1 MPIPSPVYEELHLLP
16 SILSADFS
24 RLGQQISL
32 VMDAGVR
39 MIHVDVMDG
48 HFVPNITIG
57 PAVVEAV
64 APLVHG
70 RGGLLSV
77 HLMIEHP
84 EDYLERFV
92 GAGAD
97 AVSVHVEACS
107 QVYHAIQAI
116 KTLGA
121 GAGVAIN
128 PGTDVGRIEDV
139 LTLVDYV
146 LVMTVNPGFGGQR
159 LIASALDKVPRLRR
173 MLPAGVAIE
182 VDGGVQRDNIKLVV
196 EAGANWLVAGSA
208 VFGAADPGAEAGRMI
223 ELMVS

>member
-64 APLVHG
+64 APLVHR

-77 HLMIEHP
+77 HLMIERP

-107 QVYHAIQAI
+107 QVYHTIQAI

-128 PGTDVGRIEDV
+128 PGTDVARIEDV

-159 LIASALDKVPRLRR
+159 LIASALDKATLLRR
-173 MLPAGVAIE
+173 MLPPGVAIE
-182 VDGGVQRDNIKLVV
+182 IDGGVQRDNIKLVV

>member
-1 MPIPSPVYEELHLLP
+1 
-16 SILSADFS
+16 
-24 RLGQQISL
+24 
-32 VMDAGVR
+32 
-39 MIHVDVMDG
+39 MDG

-57 PAVVEAV
+57 PVVVEAV
-64 APLVHG
+64 APLVHE

-84 EDYLERFV
+84 EDYAERFV

-107 QVYHAIQAI
+107 HVYHAIQAI
-116 KTLGA
+116 RTLGA

-128 PGTDVGRIEDV
+128 PGTDVARIEDV

-159 LIASALDKVPRLRR
+159 LIASALDKVTRLRR

-223 ELMVS
+223 ELMAG